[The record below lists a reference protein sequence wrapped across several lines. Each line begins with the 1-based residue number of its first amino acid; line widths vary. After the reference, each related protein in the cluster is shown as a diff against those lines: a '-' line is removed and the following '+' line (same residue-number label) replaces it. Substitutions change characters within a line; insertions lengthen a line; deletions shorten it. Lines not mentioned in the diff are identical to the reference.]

1 MVYRIQTHWIT
12 VSNRTPG
19 RHWTNWRETCRC
31 FPFLA
36 LRIHDNHAGYGDC
49 NGILWGKWTV
59 SEQSVYLV
67 NQMRCFCVSILD
79 CWRNF
84 AFESSPL
91 TLEWFWTCQQ
101 AFFLDDYSWSI
112 THRWKQGNL
121 WEYCQTGM
129 FQLLPH
135 ALSFLFVWCCC
146 LTYYCRII
154 RRVSQSTKHSERM
167 ESTWFQSMWVVQWS
181 IRWLV
186 HRFGAESTLLDAR
199 CIKSTTGVHRYA
211 VEFVFAFAWFW
222 YDMSAD
228 W

>member
-1 MVYRIQTHWIT
+1 MT
-12 VSNRTPG
+12 VSNRTSG

-135 ALSFLFVWCCC
+135 AVSFLFVWCCC
-146 LTYYCRII
+146 ITYYYIVSFVEFLNPQNTRNVWKVPDSNPCGRCSEAFVGWYIDLEPNQPFWTPDALSR
-154 RRVSQSTKHSERM
+154 RRVY
-167 ESTWFQSMWVVQWS
+167 
-181 IRWLV
+181 I
-186 HRFGAESTLLDAR
+186 
-199 CIKSTTGVHRYA
+199 
-211 VEFVFAFAWFW
+211 
-222 YDMSAD
+222 DML
-228 W
+228 